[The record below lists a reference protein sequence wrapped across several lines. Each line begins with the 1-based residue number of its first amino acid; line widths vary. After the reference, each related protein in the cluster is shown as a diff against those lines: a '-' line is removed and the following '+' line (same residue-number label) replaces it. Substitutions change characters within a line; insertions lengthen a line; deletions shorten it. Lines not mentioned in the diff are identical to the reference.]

1 MLRASTRPKSPAS
14 APGFLC
20 LTPPKK
26 HITNCIYLKINRYN
40 SLNIAIQISHLPN
53 NAPLQKINSYK
64 KHTDNHL
71 R

>member
-40 SLNIAIQISHLPN
+40 SLNIAIQISRSPPKPHN
-53 NAPLQKINSYK
+53 HAKYNSIKYK
-64 KHTDNHL
+64 TL
-71 R
+71 